1 MAKLQIEVSE
11 LQLEEMVNQ
20 LKKNYNITEVT
31 DPELCMQFLL
41 QNCADQ
47 ARWLVDVLGDSGGNS
62 VVDEMLEMEQ
72 VKECMILGED
82 LD

>member
-47 ARWLVDVLGDSGGNS
+47 ASWFVDVLGDND
-62 VVDEMLEMEQ
+62 VVDEILESEQ
-72 VKECMILGED
+72 VNECLILGND
-82 LD
+82 LN